1 MPIRHAPAAYDC
13 PFCAIVRGDDRLPW
27 TVQEDVVL
35 RALRTTAWIN
45 ARWWANNPGGAIVVP
60 NEHVENMYE
69 LHRELAG
76 DVHETARLV
85 ALALKASYGCDGVS
99 TRQHNE
105 PGGNQE
111 VWHYHL
117 HVFPRWEGDDLYGSS
132 AREATSEERAP
143 YASRLR
149 GALARLATASEA

>member
-1 MPIRHAPAAYDC
+1 MPSRHAPAVYDC
-13 PFCAIVRGDDRLPW
+13 PFCAVVRGEDRLPW

-45 ARWWANNPGGAIVVP
+45 ARWWANNPGGVIVVP

-105 PGGNQE
+105 PAGGQD
-111 VWHYHL
+111 VWHYHQ
-117 HVFPRWEGDDLYGSS
+117 HVFPRYRRDHLYLH
-132 AREATSEERAP
+132 RRRRTKPEERLP
-143 YASRLR
+143 YAAKLR
-149 GALARLATASEA
+149 QFLADVDRA